1 MLGDMSYMS
10 FVDYL
15 TAESDLRERQRK
27 ERMKQAAFEKY
38 AKEHNLFV
46 CSTDVI
52 EQMKKEI
59 LEYFLWDG
67 QDVDSLPL
75 YVRRVLN
82 IIDKYQYA
90 GMSKEEFEHFEKLAE
105 HYNKKVR

>member
-1 MLGDMSYMS
+1 MRLEDMS
-10 FVDYL
+10 FTDYL
-15 TAESDLRERQRK
+15 IAECDLRERQRK
-27 ERMKQAAFEKY
+27 ERMKQKEFDKY

-59 LEYFLWDG
+59 IEYFLWDG

-82 IIDKYQYA
+82 IIEKYTK
-90 GMSKEEFEHFEKLAE
+90 GE
-105 HYNKKVR
+105 NK